1 MLIDQAIIHVKSGKG
16 GDGKVAFRREKYIP
30 KGGPA
35 GGDGGKGGDVW
46 LLADS
51 QVDTLLDFAG
61 VHHWSAQNGGDGGAK
76 QCTGVNGDD
85 LILKLAPGT
94 LVFDLD
100 TGKLVTDMNVPGKR
114 FRIARGG
121 RGGFGNE
128 HFKSPTNQAPRT
140 ATQGEPGI
148 LRNLRLELKLIA
160 DIGFV
165 GKPNAGKSTLL
176 ASVSQA
182 HPKIADYPFTTLE
195 PQLGIAELPGN
206 RRMVMAD
213 LPGLIQGAAQG
224 AGLGHRFLRHIERT
238 RLLVHLVEIEATD
251 GSDPAENYR
260 VIRQELEAYSPTL
273 AAKPEIIVL
282 SKMDLL
288 GDASDTAAARQM
300 VQEALGKEMLKGRS
314 MLCISSASGQ
324 GVTELLEVCWSHLQE
339 IRAAEK
345 PPTPVAAEVIDT
357 DGVIDTD
364 DGIDADTESRAQTTL
379 DDTP

>member
-46 LLADS
+46 LLADPE
-51 QVDTLLDFAG
+51 VDTLLDFAG
-61 VHHWSAQNGGDGGAK
+61 VHHWSADNGGDGGSK
-76 QCTGVNGDD
+76 QCTGMNADD

-94 LVFDLD
+94 LVFDINTD
-100 TGKLVTDMNVPGKR
+100 KLVIDMDAPGKR

-140 ATQGEPGI
+140 ATQGDPGQ
-148 LRNLRLELKLIA
+148 LRDLRLELKLIA

-176 ASVSQA
+176 GSVSRAQ
-182 HPKIADYPFTTLE
+182 PKIADYPFTTLE

-213 LPGLIQGAAQG
+213 LPGLIEGAASG

-238 RLLVHLVEIEATD
+238 RLLVHLLEIEPTD

-260 VIRQELEAYSPTL
+260 VIRKELEAYSPTL
-273 AAKPEIIVL
+273 ASKPEIIAL

-288 GDASDTAAARQM
+288 GDISDAAAAKQM
-300 VQEALGKEMLKGRS
+300 IAEALGKKMLKGRP

-324 GVTELLEVCWSHLQE
+324 GVVELLEECWTRLQE
-339 IRAAEK
+339 IRQAEK
-345 PPTPVAAEVIDT
+345 PAPIPGLSVVKP
-357 DGVIDTD
+357 DGSEGDVM
-364 DGIDADTESRAQTTL
+364 TL
-379 DDTP
+379 DEQM